1 MQLHHLHLKLLTCS
15 YFVYLAEKD
24 SVGPTGE
31 CFHKP
36 NIRLWRDGGVKPN
49 IRLGWDGMGGQ
60 KVMCNGPCFWLKN
73 MWSLRK
79 NTLYQVFD
87 FTLS

>member
-31 CFHKP
+31 CFY
-36 NIRLWRDGGVKPN
+36 KPN

-79 NTLYQVFD
+79 NTPFQVFD
-87 FTLS
+87 ITLS